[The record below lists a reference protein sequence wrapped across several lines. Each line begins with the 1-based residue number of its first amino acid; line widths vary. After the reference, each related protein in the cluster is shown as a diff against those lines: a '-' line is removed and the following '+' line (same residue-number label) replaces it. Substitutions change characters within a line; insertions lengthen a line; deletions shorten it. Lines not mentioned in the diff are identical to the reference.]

1 MISSRLADAAD
12 ALLVEVVAIVLR
24 SFEYQYHKLLLL
36 RVSWVPARVS
46 RFPKPSW
53 HFVAPRIFEKGMTP
67 LQAAPSSASQHHRS
81 HGEERSTISQGS
93 EEQRQ
98 RGLASQTLQVTQVTQ
113 VRSAPKLK
121 TSTYPGERE
130 RELGTSEFKVFKSRT
145 NLFKIPFKRRS
156 AKATFCNLQMKAV
169 MLCAPPA
176 F

>member
-93 EEQRQ
+93 EEQWQ

-130 RELGTSEFKVFKSRT
+130 RENLGLQNSKYSSQERISLKYLSNAGVPKQ
-145 NLFKIPFKRRS
+145 LS
-156 AKATFCNLQMKAV
+156 ATCR
-169 MLCAPPA
+169 
-176 F
+176 

>member
-98 RGLASQTLQVTQVTQ
+98 RAWLPRHFRSHKSGLLQN
-113 VRSAPKLK
+113 LK
-121 TSTYPGERE
+121 HQPIQERE
-130 RELGTSEFKVFKSRT
+130 RENLGLQNSKYSSQERISLKYLSNAGVPKQ
-145 NLFKIPFKRRS
+145 LS
-156 AKATFCNLQMKAV
+156 ATCR
-169 MLCAPPA
+169 
-176 F
+176 